1 MFFNWLVTLPT
12 AALPIFFIPF
22 AAAFLGLRA
31 ISLMPFPAAL
41 VLSRNFFALFEMLAA
56 VFLALLLVFCVH
68 TVMAGAGTEVRSG
81 LSGDVTWVV
90 SPGTEVS
97 EGAELVRISTLTGES
112 AAARSP
118 QNGTVTEVMVHPGE
132 KIATG
137 TVVAR
142 VAAK

>member
-1 MFFNWLVTLPT
+1 MNNGVIMKTKDV
-12 AALPIFFIPF
+12 IKM
-22 AAAFLGLRA
+22 RK
-31 ISLMPFPAAL
+31 
-41 VLSRNFFALFEMLAA
+41 MLAA